1 MKKDET
7 RAGDGKQITM
17 QDARRVCDIRQTV
30 SAERRDKF
38 MAIANIYTDGIMA
51 GMMLASGKVQ

>member
-7 RAGDGKQITM
+7 RVCDGQQDTM
-17 QDARRVCDIRQTV
+17 QDVRRACDIRQTV
-30 SAERRDKF
+30 SAERRNKF
-38 MAIANIYTDGIMA
+38 ATLANIYTDGIMA